1 MKSLKWFGFALAAII
16 ATMPVFS
23 FAQETRLGGEI
34 WNRWTYQSGKSATSG
49 DNVTKKNYFAV
60 ERGYLDLRTK
70 FSEATSARFT
80 VDMFST
86 DALKDGA
93 GLKLKYGFVD
103 FNGIIPVED
112 MTLTAGLQKVYFG
125 TLYDWD
131 YTLIGKA
138 PADEYK
144 IANSA
149 DFGLSVNGYL
159 PSGLG
164 EYAIGIYNGE
174 GYKVFGSNFKDN
186 NTMEFL
192 GNIRI
197 TPITGVTIGGSFM
210 TNSVEREKALADDT
224 PVAGYQTQN
233 LMDGMAR
240 LAFGPLNL
248 WVEYISKAVEYP
260 NVSDGSKDYTAN
272 GIMIMPVV
280 SLHKII
286 GQDFQ
291 VIGRYDRWDET
302 DNASNKHLLNAITG
316 GVNYNFMHDASFN
329 PRMQLQLNLTQK
341 TYDEDESAASYANQM
356 KDSTTVMMQL
366 KYRFS
371 STIK

>member
-1 MKSLKWFGFALAAII
+1 MKSLSWFGFAI
-16 ATMPVFS
+16 AMLILTMPVFS
-23 FAQETRLGGEI
+23 FAQETRVGGEL
-34 WNRWTYQSGKSATSG
+34 WNRWTYQSGKSAATG
-49 DNVTKKNYFAV
+49 DNITQKNAFAL
-60 ERGYLDLRTK
+60 ERGYFDLRTK

-144 IANSA
+144 VANSA
-149 DFGLSVNGYL
+149 DFGLSVNGFL
-159 PSGLG
+159 PNGFG
-164 EYAIGIYNGE
+164 EYALGLYNGE

-186 NTMEFL
+186 TSMEFL
-192 GNIRI
+192 GNIRL
-197 TPITGVTIGGSFM
+197 TPIPGVTLGASFM
-210 TNSVEREKALADDT
+210 TNSVEREKAFADDA
-224 PVAGYQTQN
+224 PVAGYQTQI

-240 LAFGPLNL
+240 LAYGPVNL
-248 WVEYISKAVEYP
+248 WIEYISKDVEYP
-260 NVSDGSKDYTAN
+260 NVAAGAKDYTAN
-272 GIMIMPVV
+272 GIMIMPVL
-280 SLHKII
+280 SLYTIVGH
-286 GQDFQ
+286 DFQ
-291 VIGRYDRWDET
+291 IIGRYDRWDET
-302 DNASNKHLLNAITG
+302 DNASNKYLLNTVTG

-329 PRMQLQLNLTQK
+329 PRMQLQLNLVQK
-341 TYDEDESAASYANQM
+341 AYDEDKSAASYANKM

>member
-1 MKSLKWFGFALAAII
+1 MKSLKWFSFAIAAII
-16 ATMPVFS
+16 ISIPALG
-23 FAQETRLGGEI
+23 FAQETRVGGEL
-34 WNRWTYQSGKSATSG
+34 WNRWTYQSGKSAATG
-49 DNVTKKNYFAV
+49 DNITKKNAFAL
-60 ERGYLDLRTK
+60 ERGYFDLRTK

-144 IANSA
+144 VANSA

-159 PSGLG
+159 PAGFG
-164 EYAIGIYNGE
+164 EYAVGLYNGE
-174 GYKVFGSNFKDN
+174 GYKVFGSNMKDN
-186 NTMEFL
+186 TSMEFL
-192 GNIRI
+192 ANVRVV
-197 TPITGVTIGGSFM
+197 PIAGVTLGASFM
-210 TNSVEREKALADDT
+210 TNSVEREKALADDA

-233 LMDGMAR
+233 LIDGMAR
-240 LAFGPLNL
+240 LAYGPVNV
-248 WVEYISKAVEYP
+248 WVEYISKSEEYP

-286 GQDFQ
+286 GQDVQ

-302 DNASNKHLLNAITG
+302 DNASNKHLLNTITG

-329 PRMQLQLNLTQK
+329 PRMQLQLNLVQK